1 MDWTETWRWPLP
13 MLRGRY
19 PRQVGSRSGD

>member
-1 MDWTETWRWPLP
+1 

-19 PRQVGSRSGD
+19 PRQVGSLSGDQVDKCDKGD